1 MIKGLK
7 ISDSGALAGQYTNS
21 SLQNCNFVQKK
32 EIQFYNEKPYHL
44 KYALAVSK
52 GN

>member
-32 EIQFYNEKPYHL
+32 
-44 KYALAVSK
+44 KYSFTMK
-52 GN
+52 NPTT